1 MIAHILGNG
10 PSRKDFI
17 NTPHGDIFGCN
28 LSDPM
33 LPLKATFI
41 MDKVV
46 IDHIHNNKLKLNFPV
61 IIPNGI
67 RKLVN
72 QCDPAPKILDVMDH
86 QLKNGESTGHR
97 GVSWLIQNRYTEI
110 HMWGFDSMKKDD
122 VESDTHQKIP
132 EGIFC
137 PTNYKRWRKSWDTL
151 LKSDSSKKCKVIIH

>member
-17 NTPHGDIFGCN
+17 NTPQGDIFGCN
-28 LSDPM
+28 LSDPT

-46 IDHIHNNKLKLNFPV
+46 IGHIHNNKLKLNFPV
-61 IIPNGI
+61 IIPNSI

-72 QCDPAPKILDVMDH
+72 QCDPAPVILDVMDP
-86 QLKNGESTGHR
+86 QLRPGESTGHR
-97 GVSWLIQNRYTEI
+97 GVLWLMQNGYAEI
-110 HMWGFDSMKKDD
+110 HMWGFDSMKKDS

-132 EGIFC
+132 ESPFWT
-137 PTNYKRWRKSWDTL
+137 TNYKKWRVTWDKL
-151 LKSDSSKKCKVIIH
+151 LKGDDSKGVKVIIH

>member
-17 NTPHGDIFGCN
+17 NTPQGDIFGCN
-28 LSDPM
+28 LSDPT

-46 IDHIHNNKLKLNFPV
+46 ISHIHNKKVVMNFPV

-72 QCDPAPKILDVMDH
+72 QCDPAPVILDVMH
-86 QLKNGESTGHR
+86 AQLKTGESTGHR
-97 GVSWLIQNRYTEI
+97 GVFWLMKNGYKEI
-110 HMWGFDSMKKDD
+110 HMWGFDSMKHDS

-132 EGIFC
+132 EGPFC
-137 PTNYKRWRKSWDTL
+137 ATNYKKWRVTWDKL
-151 LKSDSSKKCKVIIH
+151 LNGDDGKGVKVIIH